1 MVKTIDMTPTWTAT
15 AQMITTVVKHGTGDK
30 EGICEEILKMG
41 KLLDFYQMDSF
52 KIKYDELKETT
63 DLALDNLTLHI
74 ESLKNELSD
83 YDSKI
88 EDLKIK

>member
-41 KLLDFYQMDSF
+41 QLLDQ
-52 KIKYDELKETT
+52 YDYELKENEKWFNEYRTWYYK
-63 DLALDNLTLHI
+63 H
-74 ESLKNELSD
+74 KNFFSD
-83 YDSKI
+83 YADFYKSWRASRK
-88 EDLKIK
+88 K